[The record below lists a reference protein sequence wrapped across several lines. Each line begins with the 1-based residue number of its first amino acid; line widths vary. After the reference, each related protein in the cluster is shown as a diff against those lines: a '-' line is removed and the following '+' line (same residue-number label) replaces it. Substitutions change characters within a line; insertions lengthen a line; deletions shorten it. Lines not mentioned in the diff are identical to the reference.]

1 MVVVVVVVVVAVML
15 LLRCCSFAVTLSAM
29 CAQQLPK
36 QVCVV
41 LRLATAK
48 DVGNYNVVDCDDC
61 GDEATGDWRMLQ
73 RLTMSSF
80 VRRTLHCPLGLGSF
94 QFR

>member
-1 MVVVVVVVVVAVML
+1 MVVVVVAVML

-80 VRRTLHCPLGLGSF
+80 GDAAHHVRLQLWS
-94 QFR
+94 